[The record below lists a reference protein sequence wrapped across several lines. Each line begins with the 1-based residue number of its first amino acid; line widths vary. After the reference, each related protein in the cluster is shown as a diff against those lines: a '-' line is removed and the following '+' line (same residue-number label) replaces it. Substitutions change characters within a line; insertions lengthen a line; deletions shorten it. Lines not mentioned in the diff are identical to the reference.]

1 MYVETDLGRLDL
13 LGETPIGNYAQLVT
27 RAEPMQLGATT
38 VKVIA
43 LDDLIESQRR
53 LVNAEPEGVARPLPR
68 QGNGVPVG
76 QRQGDPVRLCGFTYP
91 SESIP
96 HRRLPLPPSW

>member
-43 LDDLIESQRR
+43 LDDLIAIKQALGRPKDKLVEAELRAIRER
-53 LVNAEPEGVARPLPR
+53 LAD
-68 QGNGVPVG
+68 
-76 QRQGDPVRLCGFTYP
+76 GD
-91 SESIP
+91 
-96 HRRLPLPPSW
+96 